1 MKSVNVNGQVKFYY
15 GFIKSLWYYIKKKFT
30 RIRNGE
36 KIMGVK
42 IGYIG
47 VGNIGNPL
55 VKGLVKSGTARPEDV
70 YIYDVDSSRMEE
82 LVKETGVTPCE
93 NNIQLVRECDYIVL
107 AIKPIF
113 VRQVLEE
120 IRDVFTKDKVLVS
133 IVVGVTTNTLRSI
146 LYDDAKV
153 VRAIPNLPVMVG
165 EGMTLIHFP
174 KNISQ
179 GEKKIAK
186 SIFESCGKV
195 DELDES
201 LMSEVTSLTSSSP
214 AYVFLLIEAMGDGA
228 VQNGLPR
235 RIAYKL
241 AAQAVLG
248 SAKMVL
254 ETKLHPAEL
263 KDQVCSPAGTTIEA
277 VYTLEKNGFRHL
289 IMEAM
294 MACTRR
300 ALEIARE
307 C

>member
-1 MKSVNVNGQVKFYY
+1 
-15 GFIKSLWYYIKKKFT
+15 
-30 RIRNGE
+30 
-36 KIMGVK
+36 MGIK

-47 VGNIGNPL
+47 VGNIGTPL
-55 VKGLVKSGTARPEDV
+55 VKGLIKSGTVKPEDV
-70 YIYDVDSSRMEE
+70 YIYDVDSFRVEE

-93 NNIQLVRECDYIVL
+93 DNIQLVKECDYIVL
-107 AIKPIF
+107 AIKPVF

-120 IRDVFTKDKVLVS
+120 IKDVFTKDKVLVS
-133 IVVGVTTNTLRSI
+133 VVVGITTNTIKSI
-146 LYDDAKV
+146 LYDGAKV
-153 VRAIPNLPVMVG
+153 IRAIPNLPVMVG
-165 EGMTLIHFP
+165 EGMTLIYFS
-174 KNISQ
+174 KNITK
-179 GEKKIAK
+179 EDRRIAK
-186 SIFESCGKV
+186 SLFECCGKV
-195 DELDES
+195 DELDEM

-228 VQNGLPR
+228 VQQGLPR

-277 VYTLEKNGFRHL
+277 VYALEKNGFRHL
-289 IMEAM
+289 VMEAM
-294 MACTRR
+294 AECTKK
-300 ALEIARE
+300 ALEIARD

>member
-1 MKSVNVNGQVKFYY
+1 
-15 GFIKSLWYYIKKKFT
+15 
-30 RIRNGE
+30 
-36 KIMGVK
+36 MGIK

-47 VGNIGNPL
+47 VGNIGTPL
-55 VKGLVKSGTARPEDV
+55 VKGLIKSGTAKPEDV
-70 YIYDVDSSRMEE
+70 YIYDVDSYKVEE

-93 NNIQLVRECDYIVL
+93 DNVQLVRECDYIVL
-107 AIKPIF
+107 AIKPVF

-133 IVVGVTTNTLRSI
+133 IVVGVTTNTIKSI
-146 LYDDAKV
+146 LYDEAKV
-153 VRAIPNLPVMVG
+153 VRGIPNLPVMVG
-165 EGMTLIHFP
+165 EGMTLLYLP
-174 KNISQ
+174 KNLSKE
-179 GEKKIAK
+179 EKSVAK
-186 SIFESCGKV
+186 SLFESCGKV
-195 DELDES
+195 DELDER

-228 VQNGLPR
+228 VQQGLPR

-254 ETKLHPAEL
+254 ETNLHPAEL

-294 MACTRR
+294 MECTKK